1 MYSTKF
7 IAQEDYEIFRGVYE
21 DFRLKA
27 ESEYNFELE
36 PLDYSGFLEA
46 IEKGLIECIVL
57 YDEHVPSGFLSNL
70 STNPIRK
77 TSLSFIFTPTF
88 SGTSA

>member
-7 IAQEDYEIFRGVYE
+7 IAQEDYENFRGVYE

-57 YDEHVPSGFLSNL
+57 YDEHVPSGFLVYTTAISEAVELN
-70 STNPIRK
+70 IVHC
-77 TSLSFIFTPTF
+77 I
-88 SGTSA
+88 